1 MRFALILALALLL
14 GRIPQGDQGAPV
26 VILVSIDGFRADYLD
41 PDNAPNL
48 HRLAT
53 AGVHAD
59 YLETIFPSSTFPS
72 HYTIVTGL
80 YAENHGIV
88 SNTMYD
94 PELERSFSLSNR
106 EAVQDS
112 VWWQGEP
119 LWVTLQKQGR
129 TAATY
134 MWPGSEAQI
143 AGHRPTWWMEYDG
156 SVPHEAR
163 VDSVM
168 NVLAR
173 TPRPGLVTLYYSTVD
188 SRGHRYGPDSPE
200 VEEAVREVDH
210 SIGTLVGRLK
220 AANLYDSVNLMIVG
234 DHGMAATSD
243 ERVEDLADYLESPRD
258 VVYIVTLGAAPM
270 LNLKQGQSADMLLAA
285 LNRMEHVTWYEK
297 GTLPD
302 TLHYDEHLR
311 IPDLVGVVDPGWLV
325 LIDHDP
331 DPDHVGGAHGYD
343 PAHPDMHTLFLAH
356 GPAFKEGYRAE
367 AFSSVHI
374 YELLC
379 AMLEVTP
386 APNDGSL
393 EVVRPLLRA
402 NADLE

>member
-1 MRFALILALALLL
+1 MRYALILLLL
-14 GRIPQGDQGAPV
+14 LSRNHQVDQEAPV
-26 VILVSIDGFRADYLD
+26 VILVSIDGFRADYLN
-41 PDNAPNL
+41 PNNAPNL
-48 HRLAT
+48 HRLAE

-59 YLETIFPSSTFPS
+59 YLETVFPSNTFPS

-80 YAENHGIV
+80 YPRNHGIV
-88 SNTMYD
+88 NNTMFD
-94 PELERSFSLSNR
+94 PTLERRFSLGNR
-106 EAVQDS
+106 DAVQDS

-129 TAATY
+129 TSATY

-143 AGHRPTWWMEYDG
+143 AGYRPTWWMEYDG
-156 SVPHEAR
+156 ALPHEAR

-168 NVLAR
+168 SALAR
-173 TPRPGLVTLYYSTVD
+173 TPRPGLITLYYSIVD

-200 VEEAVREVDH
+200 VAEAVREVDY
-210 SIGTLVGRLK
+210 SIGTLVDRLQ
-220 AANLYDSVNLMIVG
+220 AAGLYDSVNMVVVG
-234 DHGMAATSD
+234 DHGMATTSSGRG
-243 ERVEDLADYLESPRD
+243 ENLADYLDSPRD
-258 VVYIVTLGAAPM
+258 SAYIVTLGAAPM
-270 LNLKQGQSADMLLAA
+270 LNLRKGQSAGGILSA

-302 TLHYDEHLR
+302 TLHYDVHLR

-325 LIDHDP
+325 RINHDP
-331 DPDHVGGAHGYD
+331 DPGNVGGAHGYV
-343 PAHPDMHTLFLAH
+343 PAHPDMHTLFLAR
-356 GPAFKEGYRAE
+356 GPAFKEGYRAA

-379 AMLEVTP
+379 AVLQVTP

-393 EVVRPLLRA
+393 KIVRPLLR
-402 NADLE
+402 